1 MWSRP
6 ESDEQVV
13 RPNGKTDEL
22 PATARAPSVAKL
34 GKTVVIKGEL
44 TGSENLTISGR
55 VEGRIDLPDHLLT
68 IEPNAIIEAD
78 IVAKTVIAFG
88 SVVGGVT
95 ARERLEVRR
104 SGSIVGEIVCGCLAI
119 HEGAYVA
126 GKIEMAKPAAGSA

>member
-6 ESDEQVV
+6 ERDEQTA
-13 RPNGKTDEL
+13 RTNGKTDEL
-22 PATARAPSVAKL
+22 PATARVPTKL

-104 SGSIVGEIVCGCLAI
+104 SGSIVGEIMCGCLAI

-126 GKIEMAKPAAGSA
+126 GRIEMAKPAGSA

>member
-1 MWSRP
+1 MWSREDQAVGP
-6 ESDEQVV
+6 KE
-13 RPNGKTDEL
+13 KTDEL
-22 PATARAPSVAKL
+22 PATAGASDAAKL

-68 IEPNAIIEAD
+68 IEPNAIVEAD

-95 ARERLEVRR
+95 ARERLEIRTT
-104 SGSIVGEIVCGCLAI
+104 GSIVGEIVCGCLAL
-119 HEGAYVA
+119 HDGAYVE
-126 GKIEMAKPAAGSA
+126 GKIEMAKPIAGPA

>member
-1 MWSRP
+1 MWAR
-6 ESDEQVV
+6 EEEIV

-22 PATARAPSVAKL
+22 PAAVKAPNVAKL

-68 IEPNAIIEAD
+68 IEPNAVIEAD

-95 ARERLEVRR
+95 ARERLEIRR
-104 SGSIVGEIVCGCLAI
+104 SGSIVGAIVCGCLAI

-126 GKIEMAKPAAGSA
+126 GKIEMAKPVVGCA

>member
-6 ESDEQVV
+6 GAGEETV
-13 RPNGKTDEL
+13 RTNGKTDEL
-22 PATARAPSVAKL
+22 PATAKVSNVAKL

-44 TGSENLTISGR
+44 TGSENLTVSGR

-68 IEPNAIIEAD
+68 IEPNAVIEAD

-95 ARERLEVRR
+95 ARERLEIRR

-126 GKIEMAKPAAGSA
+126 GKIEMTKPSV